1 MSSFTETVW
10 QQVAPIRQAMLAM
23 PFNAELRDGS
33 LSRERFQ
40 FYLLQDSV
48 YLKAYARALAL
59 AAARAPDSDLI
70 LEYAK
75 RAEVAIVVE
84 RALHEGFL
92 KEFGLTRSEI
102 EGAEP
107 SPTTLM
113 YTGYLL
119 STAHNASFEETVA
132 VLLPC
137 FWVYREVGLAI
148 AAETVARN
156 PYQAWI
162 DTYASEEFGDAVSAQ
177 IAIAD
182 RLAASASAER
192 RAAMVATFHRC
203 TQLEWMFWDSAYRM
217 ERWPVAPD
225 AN

>member
-1 MSSFTETVW
+1 MSSFTEKVW
-10 QQVAPIRQAMLAM
+10 QQVAPIRKAMLTM
-23 PFNAELRDGS
+23 PFNTELRDGS
-33 LSRERFQ
+33 LSRRKFH

-59 AAARAPDSDLI
+59 AAARSPDSDLI

-92 KEFGLTRSEI
+92 KEFGLTRAEI
-102 EGAEP
+102 ESAEP
-107 SPTTLM
+107 TPTTLA
-113 YTGYLL
+113 YVGYLL
-119 STAHNASFEETVA
+119 ATAHNASFEEAVA
-132 VLLPC
+132 ALLPC

-148 AAETVARN
+148 AAETVAQN

-162 DTYASEEFGDAVSAQ
+162 DTYASEEFGSAVSRQ

-192 RAAMVATFHRC
+192 QAAMAAAFHRC

-217 ERWPVAPD
+217 EQWPVAPQL
-225 AN
+225 N